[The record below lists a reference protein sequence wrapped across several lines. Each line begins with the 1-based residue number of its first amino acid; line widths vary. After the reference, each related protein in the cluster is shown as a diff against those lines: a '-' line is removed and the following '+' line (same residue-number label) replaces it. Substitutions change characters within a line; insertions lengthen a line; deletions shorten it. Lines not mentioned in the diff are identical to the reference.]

1 MALVEFVV
9 VSSRQLDPKRPE
21 RLMKKLKTISKIPVV
36 FYSFGGFC
44 RVHHLEEDV
53 LPVI

>member
-9 VSSRQLDPKRPE
+9 VSSRQLGPKRPE

-36 FYSFGGFC
+36 ST
-44 RVHHLEEDV
+44 V
-53 LPVI
+53 LVDFVESLI